1 MLRDLLGEKLLASS
15 KELFLERG
23 DTLLLDA
30 EGLGGTLVNGL
41 FRTMQMGTLFLATLG
56 EEGLLLFL

>member
-30 EGLGGTLVNGL
+30 EGLRGTLVNGL

>member
-1 MLRDLLGEKLLASS
+1 LLRDLLGEKLLASS

>member
-1 MLRDLLGEKLLASS
+1 MLRDFLGEKLLASS